1 MRRALP
7 LICLLAAGCSPPT
20 IALPTPGQL
29 ASEDVGGGL
38 MRIAVPTSGLA
49 DCASADECVL
59 MRAGEATRRA
69 GGTHFMV
76 LPGHGGPT
84 QRRYAYIKVFTLR
97 PRDGAPS
104 STMSAEE
111 ALLFVRTRSKPEGRN
126 AKASITRG
134 A

>member
-1 MRRALP
+1 VQRVLSF
-7 LICLLAAGCSPPT
+7 ICLLVAGCSPT
-20 IALPTPGQL
+20 AMLPMPGRV

-38 MRIAVPTSGLA
+38 VRIAVPPSGLA

-59 MRAGEATRRA
+59 VRAGEATQRI

-84 QRRYAYIKVFTLR
+84 QTGYAYIKVFTFR
-97 PRDGAPS
+97 PGEGVPT

-111 ALLFVRTRSKPEGRN
+111 ALTFFRKRPKPEGQD
-126 AKASITRG
+126 T
-134 A
+134 